1 MLGLL
6 STASLSK
13 AGLKGVNVSRWL
25 STSPYAL
32 SKIIYTDTDEAPML
46 ATYSLLPVIQRF
58 AKPMGIEVGFYLQLS
73 LSHLAS
79 SKMNFCEIFM
89 SSLSG

>member
-13 AGLKGVNVSRWL
+13 VGLKGVNVSRWL

-32 SKIIYTDTDEAPML
+32 SKIIYTETDEAPML
-46 ATYSLLPVIQRF
+46 ATFSLLPVIQRF
-58 AKPMGIEVGFYLQLS
+58 AKPMGIEVSHESQEINDF
-73 LSHLAS
+73 LSHRAPLRR
-79 SKMNFCEIFM
+79 KMY
-89 SSLSG
+89 